1 MLTVLFFLSGIVICA
16 SVVRRPQK
24 LWERAAVLLAVIIFL
39 AVCVAWGISDVLQT
53 S

>member
-16 SVVRRPQK
+16 SIVRRPQK

-39 AVCVAWGISDVLQT
+39 AVCVAWSISYVLQN

>member
-16 SVVRRPQK
+16 SIVRRPQK

-39 AVCVAWGISDVLQT
+39 AVCVAWGISYVLQN